1 MKRLLNFLKRL
12 FSLGHICSRSVYD
25 ISDGDIEEFFKHLSF
40 LGKKE
45 YTLAYFY
52 KWHREYRDE
61 KSNQLTKEKNV

>member
-40 LGKKE
+40 LGKKRI
-45 YTLAYFY
+45 YTSLF
-52 KWHREYRDE
+52 
-61 KSNQLTKEKNV
+61 L